1 MVVPFDWM
9 RVAVPGPWFTSF
21 FGSFSRTSL
30 RAAFDLAL
38 LVGAIELMRLCCF
51 CMLHANS
58 LSSPKTMAEETVESW
73 PDSLVV
79 SISRP
84 DASSIP
90 ELSINQPLPFDV
102 RLPTWLATSL
112 NLALSY
118 MMRSAV
124 QLDFLPE
131 RPLMLFAVEE
141 NIVEAVAAATKR
153 AVDQNIFIVLTKR
166 WLYIA
171 YASRHAPAAE
181 DPMPA
186 LSYSM
191 LERLGQVVCE
201 PFQHS
206 HGIDGTT
213 LPDDGRLHFDDR
225 DQGPDRN
232 GGAGAGR
239 APRGEGG
246 FSCRKRHLSKLV
258 GVLAGSHGAL
268 FARVFRPGVMLAMH
282 LACWVFAYAEAFFG
296 ALLVT
301 PALLL
306 GAYIIARPLGL
317 RQIRASVALPV
328 ALYAQTLPLLVNG
341 FIDGPL
347 HHWAAAEASAGGG
360 GGAGELK
367 WSLDGVEAPVLP
379 SPVFFTLHLALALL
393 GMLHVLSPP
402 GVALYVQRVDELGI
416 AVGEA
421 RRMPAEQMDEWL
433 QRELEQ
439 RERELTRR
447 AADAAVAAA
456 RAEVETARAGV
467 AAARARGVDGAD
479 DGGRAVGRPATDMEP
494 AEAARQGWHAGG
506 GDGTHG
512 GHGSVSGAAR
522 DSASTPGTSSGTA
535 ANAPTATA
543 SSADASTATA
553 AAATA
558 EAATPPP
565 VSEPE
570 RPAPAASRAAG
581 SSAAGAASPAGAV
594 GQADMPSAQR
604 LYVRLN
610 AEQYWAHA
618 EKPLLL
624 RQALFEQQC
633 TLLYASALQTTN
645 AQLSMLQEMQQ
656 AVLGACMGEE
666 AHASGSTQRHG
677 PMGSQ

>member
-1 MVVPFDWM
+1 
-9 RVAVPGPWFTSF
+9 
-21 FGSFSRTSL
+21 
-30 RAAFDLAL
+30 
-38 LVGAIELMRLCCF
+38 
-51 CMLHANS
+51 
-58 LSSPKTMAEETVESW
+58 
-73 PDSLVV
+73 
-79 SISRP
+79 
-84 DASSIP
+84 
-90 ELSINQPLPFDV
+90 
-102 RLPTWLATSL
+102 
-112 NLALSY
+112 
-118 MMRSAV
+118 
-124 QLDFLPE
+124 
-131 RPLMLFAVEE
+131 
-141 NIVEAVAAATKR
+141 
-153 AVDQNIFIVLTKR
+153 
-166 WLYIA
+166 
-171 YASRHAPAAE
+171 
-181 DPMPA
+181 
-186 LSYSM
+186 
-191 LERLGQVVCE
+191 
-201 PFQHS
+201 
-206 HGIDGTT
+206 
-213 LPDDGRLHFDDR
+213 
-225 DQGPDRN
+225 
-232 GGAGAGR
+232 
-239 APRGEGG
+239 
-246 FSCRKRHLSKLV
+246 
-258 GVLAGSHGAL
+258 
-268 FARVFRPGVMLAMH
+268 
-282 LACWVFAYAEAFFG
+282 
-296 ALLVT
+296 
-301 PALLL
+301 
-306 GAYIIARPLGL
+306 
-317 RQIRASVALPV
+317 
-328 ALYAQTLPLLVNG
+328 
-341 FIDGPL
+341 
-347 HHWAAAEASAGGG
+347 
-360 GGAGELK
+360 
-367 WSLDGVEAPVLP
+367 
-379 SPVFFTLHLALALL
+379 
-393 GMLHVLSPP
+393 
-402 GVALYVQRVDELGI
+402 
-416 AVGEA
+416 
-421 RRMPAEQMDEWL
+421 MDEWL

-565 VSEPE
+565 GGGPE
-570 RPAPAASRAAG
+570 RPAPAG
-581 SSAAGAASPAGAV
+581 AGAASPAGAV